1 MRSLQLPKKL
11 PHRRQVQNGC
21 EFIGD
26 PAELSHVCSPLENAK
41 DQVTRMVYQSCQAI
55 ATDPLLAQAK
65 PNQLWKTI
73 AEFIDK
79 NAPDEYFS
87 FMKVISMED
96 YLEQQRNSSAPQRRR

>member
-1 MRSLQLPKKL
+1 TRNGGEIVIYRCTACRKKGTSITIA
-11 PHRRQVQNGC
+11 VQNGC

-41 DQVTRMVYQSCQAI
+41 DQVTRMVYQSCRAI

-79 NAPDEYFS
+79 NAPDGRLQSHCYIQPH
-87 FMKVISMED
+87 V
-96 YLEQQRNSSAPQRRR
+96 